1 MAQTKT
7 QFGYRS
13 APRSGSGGREAAEH
27 AVVVVGAGPVG
38 LSLAIDLAQRG
49 QSVVL
54 LDDADRIGE
63 GSRAICFSKR
73 SLEFWDRLGIGQ
85 RMVDKG
91 VVWSVGKIFHGDS
104 QLYQFNLLPE
114 EGHKRP
120 AFINLQQF
128 YAEAYLVDRVEE
140 LPAIDLRWRNKV
152 IGLEQRNDHVRAD
165 DRDAGWPL
173 SAARRLSSSPATAP
187 VRRCGRWSGAEFAGQ
202 VFEDQFLIADVKM
215 TAEFPTERW
224 FWFDPPFHAGRSALL
239 HKQPDDIWRI
249 DLQLSRY
256 ADPAFE
262 KQPENVR
269 PRIARMLGHDKFD
282 FEWISLYKFQCRRMD
297 RFIHGRVIFAGDAAH
312 QVSPFGARGANSGL
326 EDAENIAWKLDR
338 VLRGTSPE
346 ALLESY
352 HTERSAA
359 ADENIREST
368 RSTDFMAPASHQE
381 ARLRKAVLSL
391 AKETE
396 FGKRMV
402 NGGRL
407 SVPSIYDTPLSTADG
422 DAWRGGPRPGAS
434 MPDAPIAAPI
444 WPADVPDRSFHRRGN
459 AVHAAG
465 VRQWRGDRCAR
476 GRWPIRI
483 GGEGGF
489 ADRQGT
495 GWRALR
501 RRTRHR
507 LSAAAR
513 RLCRRAL
520 PAPDAGRRSTPRWR
534 APPAELRFCH
544 DAVHQLEFCQAG
556 RCLPRH
562 RRGASR
568 VERDAKRRP
577 RCRAGAGA
585 RQSYRR
591 HRGAAMKPSRSPSG
605 GCSMPAS
612 SSNSSNNRIHG
623 LERRKGLN

>member
-7 QFGYRS
+7 QFGYRRHPDQDR
-13 APRSGSGGREAAEH
+13 AGGNAAEYP
-27 AVVVVGAGPVG
+27 VVVVGAGPVG

-91 VVWSVGKIFHGDS
+91 VVWSVGKIFHGAS

-114 EGHKRP
+114 QGHKRP

-128 YAEAYLVDRVEE
+128 YAEAYLVDRVGE
-140 LPAIDLRWRNKV
+140 LAAIDLRWRNKV
-152 IGLEQRNDHVRAD
+152 VGLEQRNDHAVLKVETPD
-165 DRDAGWPL
+165 GPYKL
-173 SAARRLSSSPATAP
+173 HARFVVACDGARSSLRKM
-187 VRRCGRWSGAEFAGQ
+187 VGAEFTGQ

-249 DLQLSRY
+249 DLQLSRF
-256 ADPAFE
+256 ADPASE

-297 RFIHGRVIFAGDAAH
+297 KFIHGRVIFAGDAAH

-338 VLRGTSPE
+338 VLRGRSPE
-346 ALLESY
+346 ALLQSY
-352 HTERSAA
+352 HAERSAA

-407 SVPSIYDTPLSTADG
+407 SVPSVYDSPLSTADH
-422 DAWRGGPRPGAS
+422 DIWRGGPRPGAS
-434 MPDAPIAAPI
+434 MLDAPIAERSGDSTFLTEAFI
-444 WPADVPDRSFHRRGN
+444 KQGTRFTLLEFGNGAAADTPESL
-459 AVHAAG
+459 G
-465 VRQWRGDRCAR
+465 V
-476 GRWPIRI
+476 IRI
-483 GGEGGF
+483 GDDGF
-489 ADRQGT
+489 VDSSG
-495 GWRALR
+495 L
-501 RRTRHR
+501 
-507 LSAAAR
+507 
-513 RLCRRAL
+513 
-520 PAPDAGRRSTPRWR
+520 
-534 APPAELRFCH
+534 
-544 DAVHQLEFCQAG
+544 
-556 RCLPRH
+556 
-562 RRGASR
+562 
-568 VERDAKRRP
+568 
-577 RCRAGAGA
+577 AGA
-585 RQSYRR
+585 RYDAEPGTAYLLRPDGYVAARFR
-591 HRGAAMKPSRSPSG
+591 HPTRPVLDAALAR
-605 GCSMPAS
+605 AS
-612 SSNSSNNRIHG
+612 
-623 LERRKGLN
+623 GLN

>member
-7 QFGYRS
+7 QFGYRRHPDQDR
-13 APRSGSGGREAAEH
+13 AGVNVAEH
-27 AVVVVGAGPVG
+27 AIVVVGAGPVG

-49 QSVVL
+49 QRVVL

-73 SLEFWDRLGIGQ
+73 SLEFWDRLGVGQ

-91 VVWSVGKIFHGDS
+91 VVWSVGKIFHGAS

-152 IGLEQRNDHVRAD
+152 VGLQQRNDHVMLTIDTPDGPYKLQAEFVIACD
-165 DRDAGWPL
+165 G
-173 SAARRLSSSPATAP
+173 ARSSLRQM
-187 VRRCGRWSGAEFAGQ
+187 VGAEFAGQ

-215 TAEFPTERW
+215 TAAFPTERW

-249 DLQLSRY
+249 DLQLHPD
-256 ADPAFE
+256 ADPAVE
-262 KQPENVR
+262 KLPENVR

-297 RFIHGRVIFAGDAAH
+297 KFRHGRVIFAGDAAH

-338 VLRGTSPE
+338 VLRGLSPE
-346 ALLESY
+346 TLLESY

-368 RSTDFMAPASHQE
+368 RSTDFMAPVSQQE

-407 SVPSIYDTPLSTADG
+407 SVPSVYDSPLSTADR
-422 DAWRGGPRPGAS
+422 DAWRCGPRPGAS
-434 MPDAPIAAPI
+434 MLDAPIAAPGGR
-444 WPADVPDRSFHRRGN
+444 PLFLTEAFAAKRAQFTLLEFGN
-459 AVHAAG
+459 G
-465 VRQWRGDRCAR
+465 VTAEGFDDI
-476 GRWPIRI
+476 GVIRI
-483 GGEGGF
+483 GGADGF
-489 ADRQGT
+489 ADSTGLAATRYDAEPGT
-495 GWRALR
+495 AYLLR
-501 RRTRHR
+501 PDGYV
-507 LSAAAR
+507 AAR
-513 RLCRRAL
+513 FRQATPSALDAALTRA
-520 PAPDAGRRSTPRWR
+520 AG
-534 APPAELRFCH
+534 
-544 DAVHQLEFCQAG
+544 
-556 RCLPRH
+556 
-562 RRGASR
+562 
-568 VERDAKRRP
+568 
-577 RCRAGAGA
+577 
-585 RQSYRR
+585 
-591 HRGAAMKPSRSPSG
+591 M
-605 GCSMPAS
+605 
-612 SSNSSNNRIHG
+612 N
-623 LERRKGLN
+623 